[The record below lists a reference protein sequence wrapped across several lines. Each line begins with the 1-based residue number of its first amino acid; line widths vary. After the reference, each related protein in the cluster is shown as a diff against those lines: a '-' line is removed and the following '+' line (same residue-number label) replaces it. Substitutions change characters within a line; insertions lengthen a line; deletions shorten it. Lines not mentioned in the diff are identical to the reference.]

1 MRPAKLKILGKP
13 FLIQWLTEGLD
24 PDLVGEC
31 DSDGQVIRVRDGQ
44 PPEQE
49 RDTLLHEITHAVDEA
64 MGTNLKEAQ
73 VRKIATGLLAVFLD
87 NPRLMSYLRRKNNN
101 AYPKALPRGDA
112 TGN

>member
-1 MRPAKLKILGKP
+1 MRPIKVKVLGKP
-13 FLIQWLTEGLD
+13 FRVEWVTEGLD
-24 PDLVGEC
+24 IDLVGEC

-44 PPEQE
+44 PHEQE

-101 AYPKALPRGDA
+101 APTKG
-112 TGN
+112 TE